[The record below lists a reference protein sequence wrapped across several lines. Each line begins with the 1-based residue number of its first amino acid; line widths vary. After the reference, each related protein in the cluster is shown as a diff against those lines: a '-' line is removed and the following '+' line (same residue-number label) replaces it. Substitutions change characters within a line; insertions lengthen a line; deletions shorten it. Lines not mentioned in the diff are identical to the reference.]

1 MALVEALFVPEV
13 ATATVDDASVAE
25 RAKPELAACAVVTDC
40 ADDVS

>member
-25 RAKPELAACAVVTDC
+25 RAKPELAVCAVVTDC